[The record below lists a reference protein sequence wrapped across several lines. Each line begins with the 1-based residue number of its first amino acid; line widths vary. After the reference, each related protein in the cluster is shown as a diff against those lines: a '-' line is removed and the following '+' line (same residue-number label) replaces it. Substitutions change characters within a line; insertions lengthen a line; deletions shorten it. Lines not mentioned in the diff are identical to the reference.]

1 MEKDPVVIEKYF
13 RANRSK
19 EMKTK
24 NLLKFFLF
32 LEEDCNMK
40 GLCVILEILHFSLL
54 SCWPFSQSK
63 NSLLWRKGEKGKG
76 RRLLF

>member
-1 MEKDPVVIEKYF
+1 MEKVPLVIEKYF

-19 EMKTK
+19 EMKIK

-40 GLCVILEILHFSLL
+40 GLLYHIGNTSFL
-54 SCWPFSQSK
+54 SA
-63 NSLLWRKGEKGKG
+63 
-76 RRLLF
+76 